1 MEISLII
8 GFQFRFI
15 ILLDFIFIHIKRF
28 LKNDHFIINI
38 SRYKFI
44 YLFINFEYF
53 KKLVNIY
60 DFPDKKLKKH
70 KKKHQFSVV

>member
-38 SRYKFI
+38 ICYKFVVI
-44 YLFINFEYF
+44 Y
-53 KKLVNIY
+53 
-60 DFPDKKLKKH
+60 
-70 KKKHQFSVV
+70 